1 MDSQGSPSLFS
12 QMSPVEDSLTD
23 SSQDAQWA
31 AFMQFAKT
39 KGLAWATGILNLH
52 EQEDSGVVVNGPVPE
67 QQTNTDSG
75 PSRPKW
81 PRRLAN
87 KDLPTEPLAPRGI
100 AQPTPRE
107 VTPSSWPGSG
117 ARVDSADP
125 QVVLPSAP
133 VPPPPI
139 TAAPMV
145 SAPFSLAWQVPQA
158 AKEGIWRR
166 EFIDIFTLLMH
177 GSDGL
182 DTRKMG
188 RKEEQKKVKQE
199 VWPEKTIE
207 NWLHAFNIMSAVIAE
222 KSPEL
227 NLGLFQYSQTI
238 RKEARKWGGIGW
250 YNYDKEFRQKMAMW
264 PQMRWDQIEVN
275 LWLEHMGR
283 HTPLDRE
290 YEDQFPGGYSVGR
303 HAFGGAQEGGSQRGG
318 FKRTFSGTCRLF
330 NAGAC
335 SWGKSCKFAHTCNK
349 CGVSSGAQ
357 QGCKCQTPGSP

>member
-12 QMSPVEDSLTD
+12 QMSPVEDSLPDT
-23 SSQDAQWA
+23 SQDALWA
-31 AFMQFAKT
+31 ALMPFAKT
-39 KGLAWATGILNLH
+39 KGLAWVKGILNLH

-75 PSRPKW
+75 PSRQKW

-87 KDLPTEPLAPRGI
+87 KDMPAEPLAPRGI

-166 EFIDIFTLLMH
+166 EFINIFSLLML

-182 DTRKMG
+182 DTRKVG
-188 RKEEQKKVKQE
+188 GQEEQKKVKHE
-199 VWPEKTIE
+199 VWPEETIE
-207 NWLHAFNIMSAVIAE
+207 NWLRAFNIMSAVIAE
-222 KSPEL
+222 KNPEL
-227 NLGLFQYSQTI
+227 KPGLFQYSQDI
-238 RKEARKWGGIGW
+238 RKGARKWGGIGW
-250 YNYDKEFRQKMAMW
+250 YNYDKEFRQKMSMF
-264 PQMRWDQIEVN
+264 PEMRWDQIDVYS
-275 LWLEHMGR
+275 WLKHMMR
-283 HTPLDRE
+283 HIPQDRE
-290 YEDQFPGGYSVGR
+290 YKFTGGYSVRR
-303 HAFGGAQEGGSQRGG
+303 HPFRGAQEGRSQRAG

-357 QGCKCQTPGSP
+357 QGCKCQTPESP